1 MKISIDTKKGK
12 ETLSKVL
19 QKTSDVGKKAVTD
32 IQQGAKDLSEKAKN
46 DSYARRLKK
55 YNPLFPE
62 KYQSESFNIPN
73 MIMIRDDAE
82 RRGIDVC
89 DGAIG
94 WIDNA
99 NGMEVM
105 CLYDE
110 AVKMSG
116 IQFVP
121 TVTCNAIYY
130 VDSFDRNRFIRTD
143 CIFNKAHEERL
154 AELQNIANLL
164 GAKKCSIEISETIIE
179 SKKEN
184 KSASLNQS
192 AIIKG
197 VNVKA
202 GEDARILNINENV
215 NQSSGKIIAVFDGS
229 DTPEKPTL
237 KWFAQDDNIK
247 SLIEAR
253 CNGNNAIKSQTLE
266 LSGSTC
272 ATMAQEAAYKIDVA
286 MSKLAG
292 IKGKSEME
300 TKATKEHHSK
310 LIFTVEF

>member
-1 MKISIDTKKGK
+1 MKINIDTKKGK

-19 QKTSDVGKKAVTD
+19 QKTSDVGKKAVSD
-32 IQQGAKDLSEKAKN
+32 IQQSAKDLSEKAKN

-55 YNPLFPE
+55 YNPLFLE

-89 DGAIG
+89 EGAIG

-121 TVTCNAIYY
+121 TVTCDAIYY

-143 CIFNKAHEERL
+143 CIFSKAHEERL
-154 AELQNIANLL
+154 AELKNIAYSL
-164 GAKKCSIEISETIIE
+164 GAKTCSIEISESNFEVRLSNKRANFNGNIKNTSISTNE
-179 SKKEN
+179 KFEQSLSHEN
-184 KSASLNQS
+184 SS
-192 AIIKG
+192 
-197 VNVKA
+197 
-202 GEDARILNINENV
+202 RR
-215 NQSSGKIIAVFDGS
+215 SGKIIVEFEGS
-229 DTPEKPTL
+229 DTPKHPKL
-237 KWFAQDDNIK
+237 KWFEHDDNIK
-247 SLIEAR
+247 KLIEMR
-253 CNGNNAIKSQTLE
+253 CKNTNAIKSETLE
-266 LSGSTC
+266 LSGASS
-272 ATMAQEAAYKIDVA
+272 ATMSQKTAYAIDSA
-286 MSKLAG
+286 ISKMG
-292 IKGKSEME
+292 VKGSSDMEKHAKSE
-300 TKATKEHHSK
+300 HQSK
-310 LIFTVEF
+310 LIFNIEF

>member
-1 MKISIDTKKGK
+1 MKINIDTKKGK

-46 DSYARRLKK
+46 DSYLRRIKK

-62 KYQSESFNIPN
+62 TYQSETFNIPN

-89 DGAIG
+89 EGAIG
-94 WIDNA
+94 WLDNA
-99 NGMEVM
+99 NGMEVL

-110 AVKMSG
+110 AIKFSG
-116 IQFVP
+116 INFVP
-121 TVTCNAIYY
+121 VASCDAFYY
-130 VDSFDRNRFIRTD
+130 VDNYDRNRFIRTD
-143 CIFNKAHEERL
+143 CIFSKAHEERL

-164 GAKKCSIEISETIIE
+164 GAKKCSIEISEIVVE
-179 SKKEN
+179 SKKEH
-184 KSASLNQS
+184 KGTSVSQS

-202 GEDARILNINENV
+202 NEGLNELSVNENV
-215 NQSSGKIIAVFDGS
+215 NQRNGRIVSEFNGS
-229 DTPEKPTL
+229 DSPERPIL

-247 SLIEAR
+247 RLIEMR
-253 CNGNNAIKSQTLE
+253 CSGNNAIKSQTLE
-266 LSGSTC
+266 LSGSTS
-272 ATMAQEAAYKIDVA
+272 ATMSQKAAYNIDVA

-300 TKATKEHHSK
+300 AKATREHHSK
-310 LIFTVEF
+310 LLFTVEF

>member
-1 MKISIDTKKGK
+1 MKINIDTKKGK
-12 ETLSKVL
+12 EALSKAL
-19 QKTSDVGKKAVTD
+19 QKTSEVGKKAVDD
-32 IQQGAKDLSEKAKN
+32 IQQSAKDFSEKAKN
-46 DSYARRLKK
+46 DSYLRRMKK

-62 KYQSESFNIPN
+62 TYQSETFNIPN

-89 DGAIG
+89 EGAIG
-94 WIDNA
+94 WLDNA

-121 TVTCNAIYY
+121 TVTCDAIYY

-202 GEDARILNINENV
+202 SEDARILNINENV
-215 NQSSGKIIAVFDGS
+215 NQSSGKIVAIFDGS

-253 CNGNNAIKSQTLE
+253 CNGNNSIKSQTLE

-286 MSKLAG
+286 MSKLSG

-300 TKATKEHHSK
+300 AKATKEHHSK

>member
-1 MKISIDTKKGK
+1 MKINIDTKKGK
-12 ETLSKVL
+12 ETLTKAL
-19 QKTSDVGKKAVTD
+19 QKTSEAGKKAVTD
-32 IQQGAKDLSEKAKN
+32 IQRGAKDFSEKAKN
-46 DSYARRLKK
+46 DNYLRRMKK

-62 KYQSESFNIPN
+62 TYQSETFNIPN

-89 DGAIG
+89 EGAIG

-99 NGMEVM
+99 NGMEVL

-121 TVTCNAIYY
+121 TVTCDAIYY

-143 CIFNKAHEERL
+143 CIFSKAHEERL

-179 SKKEN
+179 SNKEN
-184 KSASLNQS
+184 KSTSLNQS

-197 VNVKA
+197 ANIKA
-202 GEDARILNINENV
+202 NEEAKIFKMNEKV
-215 NQSSGKIIAVFDGS
+215 NQSSGKIIAEFNGS
-229 DTPEKPTL
+229 DKPERPKL

-247 SLIEAR
+247 RLIEAR

-266 LSGSTC
+266 LLGSTS
-272 ATMAQEAAYKIDVA
+272 ATMAQEAAYKMDVA
-286 MSKLAG
+286 ISKMAG
-292 IKGKSEME
+292 TKGKGEME
-300 TKATKEHHSK
+300 AKATKEHQSK
-310 LIFTVEF
+310 LFFTVEF